1 MSQANALPD
10 TRHDS
15 VALHAYAR
23 LVDTICR
30 AALALASILV
40 IVDLVLIGLAVLL
53 RYVFSSPIVGG
64 DEIVAGT
71 LTALVM
77 LSAPDVLRRNGHIG
91 VDVLTG
97 ALPGRL
103 ARWATAWSCISVLM
117 VAALLVVNGWKA
129 VALSHTIGLLTQ
141 GDLELP
147 VWPLQLF
154 LPVGGVMLALVAI
167 ELLWRCAAEP
177 PAVRAATPSA
187 GKTEVDAA

>member
-15 VALHAYAR
+15 AALQAYAR
-23 LVDTICR
+23 FVGIVCR
-30 AALALASILV
+30 AALAMASVLV
-40 IVDLVLIGLAVLL
+40 IADLVLIGLAVLL

-97 ALPGRL
+97 ALP
-103 ARWATAWSCISVLM
+103 ARFAKWATAWSCISVLM

-129 VALSHTIGLLTQ
+129 VALSRTIGLLTQ

-154 LPVGGVMLALVAI
+154 LPVGGAMLALVAI
-167 ELLWRCAAEP
+167 ELFWRCAAEP
-177 PAVRAATPSA
+177 VNARAAARPIPE
-187 GKTEVDAA
+187 TEVDVA